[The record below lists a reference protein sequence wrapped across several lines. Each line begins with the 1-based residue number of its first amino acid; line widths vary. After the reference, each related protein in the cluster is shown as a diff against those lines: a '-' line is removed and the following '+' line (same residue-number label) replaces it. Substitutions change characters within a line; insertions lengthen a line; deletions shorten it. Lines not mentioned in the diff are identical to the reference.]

1 MLFVPAYIPFRRT
14 YRNVI
19 FIGRHRSDLKPATHG
34 RTLQFRARS
43 DSSATQLS
51 QSGEIGRQVRSMKLL
66 LARIVRSTTGTRNA
80 CGSIASMLT
89 SVERGEEG
97 AALVEYALVLALFAV
112 AAMGGLTALGTATS
126 QVLNTFQASLLTY
139 DLRHA

>member
-1 MLFVPAYIPFRRT
+1 
-14 YRNVI
+14 
-19 FIGRHRSDLKPATHG
+19 
-34 RTLQFRARS
+34 
-43 DSSATQLS
+43 
-51 QSGEIGRQVRSMKLL
+51 MKLL